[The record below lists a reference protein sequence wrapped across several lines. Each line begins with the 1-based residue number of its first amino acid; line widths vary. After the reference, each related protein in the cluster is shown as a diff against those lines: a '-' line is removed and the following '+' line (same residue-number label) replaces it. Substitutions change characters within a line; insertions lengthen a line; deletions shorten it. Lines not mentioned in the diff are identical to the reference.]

1 MSVHYVY
8 KKDGG
13 AKFMRPILT
22 REEYLTL
29 RNGGEQA
36 SLVSRIRNGEEKLA
50 E

>member
-22 REEYLTL
+22 REEYLALSPTL
-29 RNGGEQA
+29 KRLYQ
-36 SLVSRIRNGEEKLA
+36 SCTRIIR
-50 E
+50 